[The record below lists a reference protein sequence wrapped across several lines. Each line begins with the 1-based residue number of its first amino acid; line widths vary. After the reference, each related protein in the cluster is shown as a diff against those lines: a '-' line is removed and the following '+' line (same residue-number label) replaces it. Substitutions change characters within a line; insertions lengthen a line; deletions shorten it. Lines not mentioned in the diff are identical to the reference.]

1 MELKLTPED
10 LGKILIKWAQA
21 NIPDLGFNDVE
32 IQTEGYSSQRFTGV
46 ILSRI
51 ESEKGHE

>member
-1 MELKLTPED
+1 MQLILTPED
-10 LGKILIKWAQA
+10 IGKILIEWAQA

-32 IQTEGYSSQRFTGV
+32 IQTEGYSGRFSGV
-46 ILSRI
+46 VLSRV